1 MESPE
6 TDPHKYGRLMVD
18 QKKKKDNTVEQ
29 STHTKKGKTLYTDL
43 KPYMKI
49 NS

>member
-18 QKKKKDNTVEQ
+18 QKKKKIIQ
-29 STHTKKGKTLYTDL
+29 WSKAHTQKKEKLYTQTL
-43 KPYMKI
+43 NPI
-49 NS
+49 